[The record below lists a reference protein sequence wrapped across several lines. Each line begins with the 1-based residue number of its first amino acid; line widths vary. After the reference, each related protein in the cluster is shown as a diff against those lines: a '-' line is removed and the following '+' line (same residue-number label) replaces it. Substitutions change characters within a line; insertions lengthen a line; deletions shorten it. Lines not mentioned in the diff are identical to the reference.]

1 MRLSVRIAREL
12 HMPIT
17 EVLQLPGHELA
28 LWAEVYR
35 LEAGETEETPP
46 EEVEVDPRE
55 VYKLLGGTVK

>member
-1 MRLSVRIAREL
+1 
-12 HMPIT
+12 MPIS

-28 LWAEVYR
+28 MWAEVYR

-46 EEVEVDPRE
+46 EEAEVDPRE